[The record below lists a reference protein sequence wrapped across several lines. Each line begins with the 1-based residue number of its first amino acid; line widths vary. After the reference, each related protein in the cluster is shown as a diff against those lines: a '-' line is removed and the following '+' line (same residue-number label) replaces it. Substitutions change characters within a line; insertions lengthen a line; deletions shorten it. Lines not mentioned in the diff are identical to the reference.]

1 MDRGEAE
8 AIALAG
14 GEPARELVLRLLDA
28 LDRAAEALEAVAG
41 LQERVEE
48 LERQLNRT
56 SRNSSVAPSSDPP
69 LTRQQRRQLARER
82 AKKQLERERREA
94 RKQGGQAG
102 HEGSSR
108 PPAEPEQ
115 LTSAPVECLPEGCG
129 CGHRFTG
136 DEEQV
141 GEPVCHQQWELPRIV
156 PDVREWRR
164 LRLVC
169 PGCGKPALAELP
181 EGVSL
186 SAFGPR
192 LHAHVAVLA
201 GVCRLSREKI
211 VELLAECY
219 GIELSTGAVDMMLRR
234 VSRVLHNPWR
244 ELHEAIKLAQAVHA
258 DETTWLCKADP
269 CWLWTATTAVLVCYR
284 IDPRRTQEAAK
295 NLLGENFGG
304 FVTSDRYVGY
314 HWLDVLQQQLCWA
327 HLVRQLTEI
336 SERPGAPGKLGAR
349 LLEIAGQVFTVHRE
363 HVGALAGADGPEHP
377 ALLAL
382 REQLQPLRKTF
393 QELLEQG
400 ARSRHP
406 KTARFCAGLLEEQ
419 AALWTFCEV
428 PGITPTNNDAER
440 AMRGPVILRRIS
452 GGTQS
457 ERGNR
462 WIERILSIIE
472 TCRRQRRSASEY
484 LHDAIDAS
492 LHSRPIPTLVPG

>member
-1 MDRGEAE
+1 MDRADAE

-14 GEPARELVLRLLDA
+14 GEPARELVVRLLDA
-28 LDRAAEALEAVAG
+28 LEVVEEAFGEVAR
-41 LQERVEE
+41 LRERVEE

-94 RKQGGQAG
+94 RKQGGQPG
-102 HEGSSR
+102 HEGCSR

-115 LTSAPVECLPEGCG
+115 LTTGPVDSVPERCG
-129 CGHRFTG
+129 CGHHFTG

-141 GEPVCHQQWELPRIV
+141 GVPVCHQQWELPRIV
-156 PDVREWRR
+156 PEVREWRR
-164 LRLVC
+164 LRLAC
-169 PGCGKPALAELP
+169 PDCGTPVLAELP
-181 EGVSL
+181 AGVSL
-186 SAFGPR
+186 SMFGPR

-211 VELLAECY
+211 VELLGECY
-219 GIELSTGAVDMMLRR
+219 GIELSTGAVDKMLRR
-234 VSRVLHNPWR
+234 VSRVLHDPWR
-244 ELHEAIKLAQAVHA
+244 ELHEAIKTAEAVHA

-269 CWLWTATTAVLVCYR
+269 CWLWTATTAALVCYR

-295 NLLGENFGG
+295 RLLGEDFGG

-327 HLVRQLTEI
+327 HAVRQLTEI
-336 SERPGAPGKLGAR
+336 SERPGTPGKLGAR
-349 LLEIAGQVFTVHRE
+349 LLDIAGQVFAIHRE
-363 HVGALAGADGPEHP
+363 LAPALAGADHPEHP

-382 REQLQPLRKTF
+382 REQLAPLRERF
-393 QELLEQG
+393 CELLEQG
-400 ARSRHP
+400 TRGRHP
-406 KTARFCAGLLEEQ
+406 KTARFCDGLLQEYD
-419 AALWTFCEV
+419 ALWTFCEV

-462 WIERILSIIE
+462 WIERILSTLE
-472 TCRRQRRSASEY
+472 TCRRQGRSAHEY
-484 LHDAIDAS
+484 LHEAIDAS

>member
-1 MDRGEAE
+1 M
-8 AIALAG
+8 AG
-14 GEPARELVLRLLDA
+14 GEPARELVVWLLDA
-28 LDRAAEALEAVAG
+28 LDEVAG
-41 LQERVEE
+41 LREQVEE
-48 LERQLNRT
+48 LTRQVNRT

-94 RKQGGQAG
+94 HKQGGQPG

-115 LTSAPVECLPEGCG
+115 LTVAPLDCLPEWCG

-136 DEEQV
+136 REERV
-141 GEPVCHQQWELPRIV
+141 GEPVSHQRWELPQIV

-164 LRLVC
+164 LRLEC
-169 PGCGKPALAELP
+169 PDCGRPVLADLPA
-181 EGVSL
+181 GVSL

-211 VELLAECY
+211 AELLGECY
-219 GIELSTGAVDMMLRR
+219 GIELSTGGVDGMLRR
-234 VSRVLHNPWR
+234 VSRVLHDPWR
-244 ELHEAIKLAQAVHA
+244 ELHEAIKVAEAVHA

-269 CWLWTATTAVLVCYR
+269 CWLWTATTAALVCYR

-295 NLLGENFGG
+295 RLLGEDFGG
-304 FVTSDRYVGY
+304 FVTSDRYVDY

-336 SERPGAPGKLGAR
+336 SERPGGPGKLGHR
-349 LLEIAGQVFTVHRE
+349 LLDIAGQVFQIHRE
-363 HVGALAGADGPEHP
+363 HTPALASADDPEHP
-377 ALLAL
+377 ALIAL
-382 REQLQPLRKTF
+382 REQLQPLREKF
-393 QELLEQG
+393 GELLDQG
-400 ARSRHP
+400 ARGRDA
-406 KTARFCAGLLEEQ
+406 KTARFCAGLLEEYD
-419 AALWTFCEV
+419 ALWTFSEV

-462 WIERILSIIE
+462 WIERILSTIE
-472 TCRRQRRSASEY
+472 TCRRQHRSASEY
-484 LHDAIDAS
+484 LQDAIDAS